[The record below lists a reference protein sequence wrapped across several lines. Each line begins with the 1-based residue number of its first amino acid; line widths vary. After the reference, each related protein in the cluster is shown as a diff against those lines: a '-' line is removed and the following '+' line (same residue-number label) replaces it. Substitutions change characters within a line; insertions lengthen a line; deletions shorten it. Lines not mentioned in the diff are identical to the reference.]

1 MASRFQVLQMAL
13 DEVAKR
19 APKVVDAVGDVAKK
33 VDLDS
38 AKQAVQRVADDV
50 VEAADDWGWKGGKPG
65 EVTGKH
71 WDADNR
77 KYDYV
82 RETAREQ
89 LEKHAAKN
97 PSSSIA
103 DNWKTLNQ
111 MLPASKY
118 IDEPTANIMGDFEL
132 LESAGIPREWTG
144 KVLDSLY
151 RYGKQ
156 VVDSP
161 GLNLRRIGDTRMP
174 NTLAL
179 FGPGGRSGIVS
190 VAEKL
195 SDAMRPLTNEQR
207 ETFLALLPE
216 WTESLDDLVN
226 AVKTF

>member
-65 EVTGKH
+65 EVTAGSL
-71 WDADNR
+71 
-77 KYDYV
+77 KYDYPDLIALGKQLSQNPEKPLAKIAMS
-82 RETAREQ
+82 ETVEGGVKRPRQEW
-89 LEKHAAKN
+89 E
-97 PSSSIA
+97 IG
-103 DNWKTLNQ
+103 
-111 MLPASKY
+111 ASV
-118 IDEPTANIMGDFEL
+118 IDELKA
-132 LESAGIPREWTG
+132 LEEADVPREWTG
-144 KVLDSLY
+144 KVAAAAYNMLKGRDNQRAMRLLENPRDFY
-151 RYGKQ
+151 AYKQ
-156 VVDSP
+156 LP
-161 GLNLRRIGDTRMP
+161 ER
-174 NTLAL
+174 
-179 FGPGGRSGIVS
+179 
-190 VAEKL
+190 L
-195 SDAMRPLTNEQR
+195 SRAMRPMTNDQR